1 MNTNTKTISIKSS
14 HERPREEKLITK
26 HFFHSPLTIQPK
38 KILIKGK
45 ARKIFDSLD
54 IPLPKKDNQK
64 AVLRAF
70 IKSLRETCDTLNKE
84 LETQYDIDKIFH
96 TRN

>member
-1 MNTNTKTISIKSS
+1 MNPDTNTKTISIKSS
-14 HERPREEKLITK
+14 HERPRDEKLNSK
-26 HFFHSPLTIQPK
+26 HSFPFPLTITPK

-64 AVLRAF
+64 NTSSDNV
-70 IKSLRETCDTLNKE
+70 N
-84 LETQYDIDKIFH
+84 
-96 TRN
+96 

>member
-1 MNTNTKTISIKSS
+1 MNTNTKTLSIKSS

-54 IPLPKKDNQK
+54 IPSPKKDNQK
-64 AVLRAF
+64 
-70 IKSLRETCDTLNKE
+70 DTSS
-84 LETQYDIDKIFH
+84 DKV
-96 TRN
+96 N

>member
-1 MNTNTKTISIKSS
+1 MNTNP
-14 HERPREEKLITK
+14 ERPQEINVSTK
-26 HFFHSPLTIQPK
+26 SIPLKPLTIQPK

-64 AVLRAF
+64 
-70 IKSLRETCDTLNKE
+70 DTS
-84 LETQYDIDKIFH
+84 TDKV
-96 TRN
+96 N

>member
-1 MNTNTKTISIKSS
+1 MNPVTKP
-14 HERPREEKLITK
+14 ERPWDITTSTK
-26 HFFHSPLTIQPK
+26 SITPKPLTIENKIVPK

-64 AVLRAF
+64 DAP
-70 IKSLRETCDTLNKE
+70 T
-84 LETQYDIDKIFH
+84 DKV
-96 TRN
+96 N

>member
-1 MNTNTKTISIKSS
+1 MNPDTKP
-14 HERPREEKLITK
+14 ERPRPKDKNINTK
-26 HFFHSPLTIQPK
+26 CSFPLTIEPK

-64 AVLRAF
+64 
-70 IKSLRETCDTLNKE
+70 DTS
-84 LETQYDIDKIFH
+84 TDKV
-96 TRN
+96 N